1 MIDYNEPVQE
11 LLIQM
16 MLTDPSLFIRANP
29 IINPVYFTSKKYST
43 VMQFMQDYAKEY
55 GSLPTPEE
63 IKARTTVGIQKI
75 QDFNPGHARAALDTV
90 EEFCKQRAV
99 EVAVLKAADLLQKG
113 QRDSIQSLIKEASL
127 VSLQRELGTNY
138 FSDPKARLD
147 RLHELQANLSTGWST
162 IDKVLN
168 GGFGWGELELFIAP
182 SGGGKSVTLANQ
194 AVIQVQNG
202 FDVLYITLEL
212 KEELVAQRLDAM
224 VTGTAIWDIKK
235 QVDQTTM
242 LVLDYKRNNP
252 KSGNLYIKY
261 MRPDVTNTLAIESYL
276 NELEVQTGV
285 RPNVILVD
293 YMDLMGP
300 NDRKISIENLSMKD
314 KMVSQELRALAADR
328 TARGINCSVITA
340 AQVNRCLDLDSVVQ
354 LSDGST
360 KKIRDI
366 RVGDRIRAYIGWNTV
381 KKIYP
386 VTRQVVYEI
395 ELESGESIVCSERHI
410 FPARKASVP
419 DESRLTSIELGMVV
433 GDSLYAK
440 HGLTPISSITELEE
454 RETIDIELDG
464 DRVFYANGILTHN
477 SGMEELEFSMA
488 GVAGG
493 LTKIYSSDNVAV
505 FVASKPMRDREE
517 AMFQFLK
524 TRNSAAVGMKI
535 MMKYDQRTLRILDAE
550 DNTQSNESGAQ
561 KFLNRK
567 RAEEPKPELSNP
579 EMSDKPVNTD
589 KPMPTAAPALTANGA
604 SKLRELLNRNRTL
617 G

>member
-1 MIDYNEPVQE
+1 MVDYNEPVQE
-11 LLIQM
+11 LLLQM
-16 MLTDPSLFIRANP
+16 MLTDPSLFVRANP

-138 FSDPKARLD
+138 FSDPKARLN

-340 AQVNRCLDLDSVVQ
+340 AQVNR
-354 LSDGST
+354 
-360 KKIRDI
+360 
-366 RVGDRIRAYIGWNTV
+366 
-381 KKIYP
+381 
-386 VTRQVVYEI
+386 
-395 ELESGESIVCSERHI
+395 
-410 FPARKASVP
+410 
-419 DESRLTSIELGMVV
+419 
-433 GDSLYAK
+433 
-440 HGLTPISSITELEE
+440 
-454 RETIDIELDG
+454 
-464 DRVFYANGILTHN
+464 

-567 RAEEPKPELSNP
+567 RSEEPKPESSNTATP
-579 EMSDKPVNTD
+579 NESIFADQ
-589 KPMPTAAPALTANGA
+589 PMPTAAPGLTSNGA
-604 SKLRELLNRNRTL
+604 SKLRELLNRNRSLT
-617 G
+617 